1 MTPGGSCKSTARSI
15 RDRSREDGRVLILS
29 ILAPVFLLVALG
41 AVLVRGGFF
50 GAAFLREA
58 NRLTY
63 WVGLPA
69 LLFQQLAAGLPP
81 AGTAGPLLLTLVT
94 GTLLVIAS
102 GYGIGR
108 MLGTPAAAVGTFVQG
123 CFRGNLAFV
132 GLPIVFALPDGT
144 LPGGLTVRS
153 AAVLAVAPIMVLYN
167 VSGVLALLLSR
178 HRPSLAMVR
187 PLLRQLLLTPPL
199 LATLAG
205 MGLAALGWK
214 LPLPLD
220 RALATLGEM
229 ALPLGLLGVGG
240 TLATLGA
247 TTNWRRPG
255 GAALV
260 KTVLAPAIGWT
271 VGRWFGLEPAALQ
284 VAMILM
290 ACPTAIVSY
299 TLVVELKGDE
309 AMASTI
315 IVGSVVLS
323 LPALALI
330 VGIFSG

>member
-1 MTPGGSCKSTARSI
+1 MKVP
-15 RDRSREDGRVLILS
+15 
-29 ILAPVFLLVALG
+29 
-41 AVLVRGGFF
+41 
-50 GAAFLREA
+50 
-58 NRLTY
+58 
-63 WVGLPA
+63 LPDTHRR
-69 LLFQQLAAGLPP
+69 LLFVLE
-81 AGTAGPLLLTLVT
+81 
-94 GTLLVIAS
+94 
-102 GYGIGR
+102 
-108 MLGTPAAAVGTFVQG
+108 AVY
-123 CFRGNLAFV
+123 L
-132 GLPIVFALPDGT
+132 IWW
-144 LPGGLTVRS
+144 
-153 AAVLAVAPIMVLYN
+153 AVLAVAPIMVLYN
-167 VSGVLALLLSR
+167 VSGVLVLLLSR
-178 HRPSLAMVR
+178 HRAGLAMLR

-205 MGLAALGWK
+205 MGWAALGWK
-214 LPLPLD
+214 LPLSVD

-247 TTNWRRPG
+247 ATNWRLPG

-260 KTVLAPAIGWT
+260 KTVIAPAIGWA
-271 VGRWFGLEPAALQ
+271 VGCCYGLEPAGLQ

-330 VGIFSG
+330 VGMFSG